1 MVYDCLIVEDEIEL
15 AQTTKDYLELFEIK
29 TIICSSK
36 EEFEAFQISF
46 YLLS

>member
-29 TIICSSK
+29 RLFVVVKKNLRLFIK
-36 EEFEAFQISF
+36 KGK
-46 YLLS
+46 